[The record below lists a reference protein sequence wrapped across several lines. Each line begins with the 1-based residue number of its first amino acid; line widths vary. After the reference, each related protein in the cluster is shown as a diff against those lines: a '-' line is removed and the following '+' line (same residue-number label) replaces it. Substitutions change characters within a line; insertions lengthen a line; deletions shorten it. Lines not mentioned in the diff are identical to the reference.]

1 MTVSVSSDRRLRVA
15 AGVLAVTGALLA
27 AAPVS
32 PAAAAGTFSCRASV
46 VNAFGIE
53 PIVANAPN
61 SPCQSEDKALVFQT
75 FANPS
80 NPTQFITVEAAHAQ
94 TVNNPRTP
102 TTQPSVTAHAE
113 AARVVVSGGP
123 GMTLTAG
130 AARADARAFCGAFH
144 PEFSGSSSV
153 ASLTGT
159 FNGQTQS
166 FAVPP
171 NDQHQDISLGQLG
184 TIHLNEKIFTPK
196 SLTVRAVWF
205 DRPAPELDVII
216 GEAKVNFAGSPCT
229 H

>member
-1 MTVSVSSDRRLRVA
+1 MTVRSASGKRRFHAVA
-15 AGVLAVTGALLA
+15 AVLGLSVALVTTAAVGSA
-27 AAPVS
+27 S
-32 PAAAAGTFSCRASV
+32 AAGTLSCRASV

-61 SPCQSEDKALVFQT
+61 SPCHSENKALVFQT

-80 NPTQFITVEAAHAQ
+80 NPTQFISVEVAHAQ
-94 TVNNPRTP
+94 TVNNPGP
-102 TTQPSVTAHAE
+102 PPSATAHAD

-123 GMTLTAG
+123 GMTLTAE
-130 AARADARAFCGAFH
+130 AARADARVSCGPFH

-159 FNGQTQS
+159 FGGQTQT

-171 NDQHQDISLGQLG
+171 SNQHQDVSLGQLG
-184 TIHLNEKIFTPK
+184 TIHFNEKIFTPN

-216 GEAKVNFAGSPCT
+216 GEATVDFTDNPCID